1 MPFAFFAVISRQRGV
16 ADRFKA
22 FFEEDGWATM
32 ADDCWDMMVARR

>member
-1 MPFAFFAVISRQRGV
+1 MPFAFFAVISRPRGV

-22 FFEEDGWATM
+22 IFEEDGWATM